1 MPPRAAKEMTMA
13 VHEADSYQKK
23 VHQGTVKEAQGRG
36 DLSRMHAP
44 QPTSGKKSKDS
55 GSKPANKGESA
66 RALLAQKGV
75 NY

>member
-1 MPPRAAKEMTMA
+1 MA
-13 VHEADSYQKK
+13 VHEADSYQKT

-44 QPTSGKKSKDS
+44 QAKSGPKSKDS
-55 GSKPANKGESA
+55 GSKAANKGQSA
-66 RALLAQKGV
+66 RALLDQKGV